1 LGVALGLYTWVEAGP
16 LAVGF
21 RSDDRRKRVTDPS
34 DNRSPIAAAYQWVS
48 RITIVAFE
56 MVLPGL
62 AGYWLDQ
69 KLGSVVLFML
79 VGFALGCTA
88 ATVHLTQMVRP
99 ERDSDAKK

>member
-1 LGVALGLYTWVEAGP
+1 M
-16 LAVGF
+16 
-21 RSDDRRKRVTDPS
+21 TDPS
-34 DNRSPIAAAYQWVS
+34 DERSSIAAAYQWAS

-69 KLGSVVLFML
+69 KLGTAVLFML
-79 VGFALGCTA
+79 VGFGLGCTG

-99 ERDSDAKK
+99 TRDSESKK